1 MVSMNA
7 KNRLQLALFV
17 LILATLACTINVG
30 GPDYPDTPIPVSTEA
45 VEQMKQS
52 LQEAMAT
59 GAVSGQVT
67 FVINEVQ
74 LTSYLAFK
82 LQEQPDPF
90 ITSPQVYL
98 RDGQIQI
105 YGTAQSG
112 YFLATARI
120 IFTAYADADGKLA
133 IELSEADFGPL
144 PVPDGLKEAA
154 TAVVS
159 EAYTGALGPVA
170 TGFRIEAIVISD
182 GMMAITGRVK

>member
-1 MVSMNA
+1 MTA
-7 KNRLQLALFV
+7 KKHLYTALFA

-30 GPDYPDTPIPVSTEA
+30 GPDYPDTTIPISTEA
-45 VEQMKQS
+45 VEEMKQS
-52 LQEAMAT
+52 IQEALAA
-59 GAVSGQVT
+59 GAASGQAT
-67 FVINEVQ
+67 ILINEIQ

-82 LQEQPDPF
+82 LQEQPEPF
-90 ITSPQVYL
+90 LTNPQVYL
-98 RDGQIQI
+98 QDGAIQI

-120 IFTAYADADGKLA
+120 VFTASADANGELV

-144 PVPDGLKEAA
+144 PVPDGLKEAV
-154 TAVVS
+154 TAIVS

-182 GMMAITGRVK
+182 GMMAITGRIK

>member
-1 MVSMNA
+1 MIA
-7 KNRLQLALFV
+7 KKHLPLALFALV
-17 LILATLACTINVG
+17 LATLACTINVG

-45 VEQMKQS
+45 VEQMKQGI
-52 LQEAMAT
+52 QEALAA
-59 GAVSGQVT
+59 GAASGQAT
-67 FVINEVQ
+67 LLINEVQ

-82 LQEQPDPF
+82 LQEQPEPF
-90 ITSPQVYL
+90 ITNPQVYL
-98 RDGQIQI
+98 RDGQIQV

-120 IFTAYADADGKLA
+120 VFTASADADGKLA

-144 PVPDGLKEAA
+144 PVPDGLKEAV
-154 TAVVS
+154 TAIVS

-170 TGFRIEAIVISD
+170 TGFRIEAIVIAD